1 VSDLK
6 RFSRAD
12 HPQRLA
18 KQPNLLGILRF
29 SNRTPI
35 ILGMLTIG
43 QIGQNVAK
51 ARNSSGLRQI
61 DLAANAGLS
70 RATIDALENGR
81 ASDIGVSK
89 LSRVLAALG
98 LELAIRP
105 ITNERPT
112 LDELMKEDA
121 DDESLGR

>member
-1 VSDLK
+1 
-6 RFSRAD
+6 
-12 HPQRLA
+12 
-18 KQPNLLGILRF
+18 
-29 SNRTPI
+29 
-35 ILGMLTIG
+35 MLTIA
-43 QIGQNVAK
+43 QIGQNVSE
-51 ARNSSGLRQI
+51 ARTSAGLRQT

-81 ASDIGVSK
+81 ASEIGVSK
-89 LSRVLAALG
+89 LSRVLAVLG

-121 DDESLGR
+121 DD

>member
-1 VSDLK
+1 MSLSQFGKSVSD
-6 RFSRAD
+6 
-12 HPQRLA
+12 
-18 KQPNLLGILRF
+18 
-29 SNRTPI
+29 
-35 ILGMLTIG
+35 
-43 QIGQNVAK
+43 
-51 ARNSSGLRQI
+51 ARKEQGLRQI
-61 DLAANAGLS
+61 DLAKRAGLS

-121 DDESLGR
+121 DD

>member
-1 VSDLK
+1 
-6 RFSRAD
+6 
-12 HPQRLA
+12 
-18 KQPNLLGILRF
+18 
-29 SNRTPI
+29 
-35 ILGMLTIG
+35 MLTIG
-43 QIGQNVAK
+43 QIGQSVAK
-51 ARNSSGLRQI
+51 ARNSSGLRQT

-81 ASDIGVSK
+81 AGDIGVSK
-89 LSRVLAALG
+89 LSRVLAAVG

-121 DDESLGR
+121 DD

>member
-1 VSDLK
+1 MSLSQFGKSVSD
-6 RFSRAD
+6 
-12 HPQRLA
+12 
-18 KQPNLLGILRF
+18 
-29 SNRTPI
+29 
-35 ILGMLTIG
+35 
-43 QIGQNVAK
+43 
-51 ARNSSGLRQI
+51 ARKEQGLRQV
-61 DLAANAGLS
+61 DLATRAGLS

-81 ASDIGVSK
+81 AGDIGVSK

-121 DDESLGR
+121 DD